1 MVYILEFKRS
11 TDRDEGIL
19 EVKETEA
26 IEQHT
31 SMIGALRAAAMK
43 WEFEQIHFVVGNGG
57 WVVESD
63 FYTKLKMLDGQE
75 EKKDKLFADHVTQ
88 ACKAHDQVILSFHQQ
103 VQGLARPTT
112 GGSRKI
118 TEHNVHV

>member
-88 ACKAHDQVILSFHQQ
+88 VCEAHDRVIVS
-103 VQGLARPTT
+103 
-112 GGSRKI
+112 
-118 TEHNVHV
+118 